1 MASSSN
7 LTAELLFPVF
17 NSSRNPYGDRRILS
31 GLKRLAHTH
40 TENMETK
47 KSRILTGARVAH
59 GSPGYEN
66 AETIAKIYGDPNNGE
81 RVTIEFESDF
91 FTSMSMESFAEFIK
105 NGKVFYTQQ
114 FPDGNAFEIMEVLP

>member
-1 MASSSN
+1 
-7 LTAELLFPVF
+7 
-17 NSSRNPYGDRRILS
+17 
-31 GLKRLAHTH
+31 
-40 TENMETK
+40 METK
-47 KSRILTGARVAH
+47 KSRILIGSRVTH

-91 FTSMSMESFAEFIK
+91 FTSMNMESFAEFIK

-114 FPDGNAFEIMEVLP
+114 FPDGNASEIMGVLP